1 MRDGAAQHQYD
12 LGRHA
17 VEREDP
23 EGIHLQRVLP
33 VEQVAPC
40 LAVLFRRREAR

>member
-23 EGIHLQRVLP
+23 EGILQRVLP
-33 VEQVAPC
+33 VEQVAPR